1 MLRDKRITSQS
12 LWYSGLFKPEIKTGK
27 YPEQKNM
34 CWISR
39 PKNEVMQV
47 KYGIGG
53 WMVDGGEWCL

>member
-1 MLRDKRITSQS
+1 
-12 LWYSGLFKPEIKTGK
+12 
-27 YPEQKNM
+27 M

-53 WMVDGGEWCL
+53 WMVDGEWFL

>member
-1 MLRDKRITSQS
+1 
-12 LWYSGLFKPEIKTGK
+12 
-27 YPEQKNM
+27 M

-53 WMVDGGEWCL
+53 WMVDGRWWWMIFITL